1 MRVAG
6 TRASIVVVSRQS
18 TMLLLMLARDTWVRT
33 TATLL
38 FIAAVV
44 ISSSSDDDH
53 QRIINNHLQEGNDAL
68 SNGDFI
74 SAIRSYEEC
83 LILDPNN
90 RYCNINYASALVDD
104 DDTKED
110 RSVRTRKAIEILRH
124 VMTLHPKDGDAA
136 FNLALLLQ
144 DMSKSIEHTRESAS
158 LYQIAVESM
167 EEQEQ
172 EQAGQIKWDAL
183 ANLAASRQELGIHFG
198 TYGSLRC
205 YERAIVHLE
214 GLTQQYNTYIDHMI
228 NDHDAGSRE
237 YDEEGYQ
244 HAQTQVLEM
253 NVYTSKLYYGYGTIL
268 SELSSSDCVRLM
280 DEEGSLLFDTE
291 RTTTLKIRT
300 VSEQKQQQEQ
310 QAVEESA
317 KEVCVANA
325 INALRMAVNLDGN
338 NAVAAHM
345 LTAITGSSNDDE
357 VGYTRPERASN
368 AFVSALFDDF
378 ADTFD
383 EKLGALAYQVPQLI
397 GQAAYDLLR
406 MTHRDT
412 FDSILDA
419 GCGTGLAGRF
429 LRPLVSGPLVGIDLS
444 KLMLNKAKECTLTK
458 GCGFKPL
465 AENGNDKTD
474 DDNDD
479 DTVNARENRP
489 LYDNLVLSDLETAT
503 LTDLTLDLS
512 STDDKAMAVV
522 GGFDLIVAADV
533 FVYMGNLEK
542 ILHTFAKLMKIDDSM
557 ESFLIFS
564 CERIDEDNDDD
575 ESKDRSNNEKHQ
587 QGWKVQTSGRYAHS
601 KIYVT
606 EEAEN
611 AGFELVRY
619 DKIIP
624 RMEKGK
630 EVQGHLF
637 VFGIGGVRLVEVD
650 RLNADYGVHVQF
662 FNDNDSHLEDRDPAM
677 DEL

>member
-1 MRVAG
+1 
-6 TRASIVVVSRQS
+6 
-18 TMLLLMLARDTWVRT
+18 MLLARTWVRT
-33 TATLL
+33 TATVVV
-38 FIAAVV
+38 IAALVAF
-44 ISSSSDDDH
+44 SSSSDDDH
-53 QRIINNHLQEGNDAL
+53 ERIINNHLQEGNDSL
-68 SNGDFI
+68 SNGEYL
-74 SAIRSYEEC
+74 SAIQSYEEC

-90 RYCNINYASALVDD
+90 RYCNINYASALVDADYDIEED
-104 DDTKED
+104 DK
-110 RSVRTRKAIEILRH
+110 SVRRKKAIEILHH
-124 VMTLHPKDGDAA
+124 VMTLYPKDGDAA

-144 DMSKSIEHTRESAS
+144 DMSKSIENTRESAS

-167 EEQEQ
+167 EQEQ
-172 EQAGQIKWDAL
+172 EQTEQQWDAL

-214 GLTQQYNTYIDHMI
+214 GLAQQYNTYIDTMI
-228 NDHDAGSRE
+228 NNHDAGTRA

-244 HAQTQVLEM
+244 HAQSQVLEM

-268 SELSSSDCVRLM
+268 SELSSSDCLRLM
-280 DEEGSLLFDTE
+280 EETESLLFDTE

-300 VSEQKQQQEQ
+300 LTDQKQQQEQ

-317 KEVCVANA
+317 KEVCIANA

-338 NAVAAHM
+338 NVLATHM
-345 LTAITGSSNDDE
+345 LTAITGGNGNDE
-357 VGYTRPERASN
+357 GGGYTRLERASN

-378 ADTFD
+378 AETFD
-383 EKLGALAYQVPQLI
+383 DKLGALAYQVPQLI
-397 GQAAYDLLR
+397 GQAAYDLLQ
-406 MTHRDT
+406 MTHRET
-412 FDSILDA
+412 FDSALDA

-444 KLMLNKAKECTLTK
+444 RLMLNKAKECTLTK
-458 GCGFKPL
+458 GCGFKVL
-465 AENGNDKTD
+465 VENGNDTTDTD
-474 DDNDD
+474 DDT
-479 DTVNARENRP
+479 TVSARNNRP
-489 LYDNLVLSDLETAT
+489 LYDNLVKSDLETVT
-503 LTDLTLDLS
+503 LTNLTLNLS
-512 STDDKAMAVV
+512 STDDETAMAAV

-533 FVYMGNLEK
+533 FVYIGNLEK
-542 ILHTFAKLMKIDDSM
+542 ILHNFAKLMKVDDSM

-564 CERIDEDNDDD
+564 CERIDDDNYDDQSND
-575 ESKDRSNNEKHQ
+575 GSKKQHQ

-601 KIYVT
+601 KMYVT
-606 EEAEN
+606 EVAEN

-624 RMEKGK
+624 RMEKGQK
-630 EVQGHLF
+630 VQGHLF

-650 RLNADYGVHVQF
+650 RLNANYGVHVQY
-662 FNDNDSHLEDRDPAM
+662 FNDNDSHLEDRDPAL